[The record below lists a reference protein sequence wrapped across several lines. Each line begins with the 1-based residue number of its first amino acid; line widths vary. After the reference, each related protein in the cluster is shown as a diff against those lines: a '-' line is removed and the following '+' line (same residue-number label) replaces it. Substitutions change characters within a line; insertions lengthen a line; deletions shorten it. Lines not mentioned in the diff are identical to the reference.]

1 MRGAVYFVAAALVAL
16 SAFWAYRV
24 NYAAQGAMD
33 RVAALRSEIARQ
45 REALGILRADW
56 AYLNAPE
63 RLARLVAQ
71 HHEALKLEPL
81 AARHFLDLADLP
93 RPPPESFWVRADP
106 ELFLTDPDP
115 QPAPASARLG
125 AGSAP
130 RVLR

>member
-1 MRGAVYFVAAALVAL
+1 VRGAVYFVAAALVAL
-16 SAFWAYRV
+16 SALWAYRV

-63 RLARLVAQ
+63 RLARLAAE
-71 HHEALKLEPL
+71 HREALKLEPL

-106 ELFLTDPDP
+106 GLLPKEPDP
-115 QPAPASARLG
+115 KPAPASARLG
-125 AGSAP
+125 AGAAP